1 MFLLDTNVI
10 SELRKHGD
18 RRSHRRVSAWVE
30 QVDADSCY
38 VSAITLFELELG
50 ILLLERRGDGKQGQ
64 MLRSWYE
71 KRVLLEFSERTLP
84 VDAPVARRC
93 ARLHVPRP
101 RPDRDGYIAA
111 TALVHGL
118 TVVTRNVSDF
128 DGMGLA
134 LINPWEFDPPQTR
147 QRP

>member
-18 RRSHRRVSAWVE
+18 RRANRRVSAWVE
-30 QVDADSCY
+30 QVDADSCF
-38 VSAITLFELELG
+38 VSAITLFEVELG
-50 ILLLERRGDGKQGQ
+50 ILLLERRGDATQAE

-71 KRVLLEFSERTLP
+71 RKVLVEFADRTLP
-84 VDAPVARRC
+84 VDAAVARRC

-101 RPDRDGYIAA
+101 RPERDGYIGA

-118 TVVTRNVSDF
+118 AVVTRNVGDF
-128 DGMGLA
+128 GGTGLTV
-134 LINPWEFDPPQTR
+134 INPWEFDRARTP
-147 QRP
+147 RP

>member
-18 RRSHRRVSAWVE
+18 GRSHRSVSAWVD

-71 KRVLLEFSERTLP
+71 KKVLREFADRTLP
-84 VDAPVARRC
+84 VDVGVARRC

-118 TVVTRNVSDF
+118 AVVTRNVGDF

-134 LINPWEFDPPQTR
+134 LVNPWESTHPGK
-147 QRP
+147 

>member
-1 MFLLDTNVI
+1 MYLLDTNVI

-30 QVDADSCY
+30 QIDADSCY
-38 VSAITLFELELG
+38 VSAITLLELELG

-71 KRVLLEFSERTLP
+71 KKVLLEFADRTLP
-84 VDAPVARRC
+84 VDAAVARRC

-118 TVVTRNVSDF
+118 AVVTRNIADF
-128 DGMGLA
+128 GGVGLSV
-134 LINPWEFDPPQTR
+134 INPWEFELPR
-147 QRP
+147 S

>member
-1 MFLLDTNVI
+1 MYLLDTNVI

-38 VSAITLFELELG
+38 LSAITLLELELG

-64 MLRSWYE
+64 VLRSWYE
-71 KRVLLEFSERTLP
+71 KKVLVEFSGRTLP
-84 VDAPVARRC
+84 VDAAVARRC
-93 ARLHVPRP
+93 ARLHVPSP

-118 TVVTRNVSDF
+118 AVVTRNVEDF
-128 DGMGLA
+128 ERMGLS
-134 LINPWEFDPPQTR
+134 LINPWEFDQPR
-147 QRP
+147 S